1 MRTKKNNEI
10 RTTKEG
16 IMVGTKT
23 KDHENGANS
32 VAGRTRR
39 SSFPIVQ
46 DSFLPLWRKL
56 MVRVRLAG
64 GYSSPTRATVA
75 VGSLLTLWIRRKALT
90 NRGGIKDRR
99 ISS

>member
-39 SSFPIVQ
+39 SSFPIGQ
-46 DSFLPLWRKL
+46 DSFHRSLDNMAHRQ
-56 MVRVRLAG
+56 
-64 GYSSPTRATVA
+64 VA
-75 VGSLLTLWIRRKALT
+75 IRNYTL
-90 NRGGIKDRR
+90 D
-99 ISS
+99 

>member
-1 MRTKKNNEI
+1 MRTKKNNQI

-39 SSFPIVQ
+39 SSFPIGQ
-46 DSFLPLWRKL
+46 DSLWRL
-56 MVRVRLAG
+56 
-64 GYSSPTRATVA
+64 
-75 VGSLLTLWIRRKALT
+75 
-90 NRGGIKDRR
+90 N
-99 ISS
+99 